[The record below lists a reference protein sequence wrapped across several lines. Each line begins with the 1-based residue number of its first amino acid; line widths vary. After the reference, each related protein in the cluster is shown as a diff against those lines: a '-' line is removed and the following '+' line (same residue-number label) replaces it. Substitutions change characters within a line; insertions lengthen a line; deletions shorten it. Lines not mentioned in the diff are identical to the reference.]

1 MNPSIILDA
10 HLDIALNKIA
20 LGRDFRKSSW
30 EKQRIERKF
39 PGHPYDNIGVA
50 TVGMPDL
57 ML

>member
-30 EKQRIERKF
+30 ESSASNANSPVTPMTTSVLPLSECRI
-39 PGHPYDNIGVA
+39 
-50 TVGMPDL
+50 
-57 ML
+57 